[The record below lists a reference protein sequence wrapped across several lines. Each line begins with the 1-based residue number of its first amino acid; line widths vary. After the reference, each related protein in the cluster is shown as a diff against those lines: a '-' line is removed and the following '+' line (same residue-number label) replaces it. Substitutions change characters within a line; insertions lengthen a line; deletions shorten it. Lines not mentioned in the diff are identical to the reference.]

1 MFFNKREL
9 ITTYD
14 FKKQALIREALANS
28 KIEYYINP
36 VLMSPSINRA
46 AAEYK
51 IYVKKSDYDT
61 ALHIINKLGW
71 CAKPERNGAIMHK
84 IFTDKIKYFT
94 VIYIILT
101 IIKFFTVS
109 INTVREED
117 PTIYFKFYPTIE
129 NSVKPVIDPGE
140 LYEYYCNKYSWY
152 AQKQYFEIVHSHG
165 GSFAVLYIYYALI
178 ALWWVSSAGLIFY
191 ALYILNR
198 KTERRISS

>member
-61 ALHIINKLGW
+61 ALHIINKLG
-71 CAKPERNGAIMHK
+71 
-84 IFTDKIKYFT
+84 
-94 VIYIILT
+94 
-101 IIKFFTVS
+101 
-109 INTVREED
+109 
-117 PTIYFKFYPTIE
+117 
-129 NSVKPVIDPGE
+129 
-140 LYEYYCNKYSWY
+140 
-152 AQKQYFEIVHSHG
+152 
-165 GSFAVLYIYYALI
+165 
-178 ALWWVSSAGLIFY
+178 
-191 ALYILNR
+191 
-198 KTERRISS
+198 